1 MEVVCDC
8 GVNIDKAEMWIL
20 KDLKDFV
27 SRKLIVG
34 SCPKCHRPV
43 ATLIEKRIDDGQVFI
58 NSNLTGNDAVKLITK
73 EQKRFLCKYYRL
85 DVNSLFGWLY
95 GVNVGIKN
103 KKGEVTQIR
112 QYASNFNGN
121 KKLVKKLQ
129 LKQG

>member
-1 MEVVCDC
+1 MELVCDC
-8 GVNIDKAEMWIL
+8 GVVIDKAEMWIL
-20 KDLKDFV
+20 KDLKDFET
-27 SRKLIVG
+27 RKLIIG

-43 ATLIEKRIDDGQVFI
+43 TTLIEKRIDDGEVFI
-58 NSNLTGNDAVKLITK
+58 NSNITGNRAMKLIAR
-73 EQKRFLCKYYRL
+73 EQKRFLCKYYKL
-85 DVNSLFGWLY
+85 DVNSLFGWIY

-103 KKGEVTQIR
+103 KKGDVTQIR